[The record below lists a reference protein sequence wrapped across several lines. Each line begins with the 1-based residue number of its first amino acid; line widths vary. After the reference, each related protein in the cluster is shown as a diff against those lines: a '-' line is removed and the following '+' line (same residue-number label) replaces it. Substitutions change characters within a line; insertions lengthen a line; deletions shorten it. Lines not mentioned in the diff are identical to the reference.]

1 MRPSPHTRPP
11 GLSAKEALI
20 LDLLGRSKEMY
31 GLELVDASEGE
42 LKRGTVYVTLGR
54 MESKGL
60 VSSRVESE
68 PPGFGGLPRRLYVA
82 SAYGRELHAAGVAL
96 RKRLVAR
103 FAR

>member
-1 MRPSPHTRPP
+1 
-11 GLSAKEALI
+11 
-20 LDLLGRSKEMY
+20 MY

-60 VSSRVESE
+60 VSSRLENDA
-68 PPGFGGLPRRLYVA
+68 PRFGGLPRRLYMA
-82 SAYGRELHAAGVAL
+82 TAYGRELHTATAAL

-103 FAR
+103 FVR